1 MISMMNVSTDSK
13 HWRGVL
19 RVAGGCAVGLS
30 LLLGVAAAG
39 ATSAGAAVR
48 PIPGSASLGSLPTI
62 WQTWNN
68 CGPAALAETLAYWGV
83 GRTQGAIAAA
93 LRVDGTA
100 HGMGPYGVPTFVSG
114 LGLRTVIGVAGS
126 ATLLKT
132 LLSMGYPVIVTQWV
146 SLADHTSHYR
156 TLTAYDDKQGVFVS
170 SDSYLGP
177 NHAISYADFAAMWAE
192 DDNRFV
198 VLSPP
203 ARYSA
208 LVAALATAGWTPRS
222 AYRHDLTWAHARLA
236 APVAGV
242 ASWSMPV
249 AVPGAPF
256 LRLAWDEAQLDATA
270 ARQDLRR
277 AAVAG
282 AASSTL
288 DWITAQ
294 TR

>member
-1 MISMMNVSTDSK
+1 M
-13 HWRGVL
+13 
-19 RVAGGCAVGLS
+19 
-30 LLLGVAAAG
+30 
-39 ATSAGAAVR
+39 
-48 PIPGSASLGSLPTI
+48 
-62 WQTWNN
+62 
-68 CGPAALAETLAYWGV
+68 
-83 GRTQGAIAAA
+83 
-93 LRVDGTA
+93 
-100 HGMGPYGVPTFVSG
+100 
-114 LGLRTVIGVAGS
+114 
-126 ATLLKT
+126 
-132 LLSMGYPVIVTQWV
+132 TQWV